1 MNTPSSSVSAAPK
14 ARPLASLRYRIYQWT
29 ERFGDWRLGGVDTRG
44 LVVPDDFG
52 AGGDGCHAYLGLS
65 YPGLHRVLRHAPVQP
80 GRDVFIDI
88 GSGLGRVVFQAAAS
102 LPLKR
107 AIGVE
112 FSPSLHVRAQTNLAL
127 ALPRL
132 RCKQVSLHQADAR
145 RYEIPDDATIIFFF
159 MPFGPQIL
167 GPVLD
172 NIRQSLRRA
181 PRELTILYAYPTDGA
196 VPLHIMQ
203 PERPWLRVEPERAIS
218 SGLRL
223 AVARIDPDA

>member
-1 MNTPSSSVSAAPK
+1 MSSPSTSTAVSAKPP
-14 ARPLASLRYRIYQWT
+14 RLAGLRHALYQYS
-29 ERFGDWRLGGVDTRG
+29 ERFGDWRLGIDTRG

-52 AGGDGCHAYLGLS
+52 AGGEGCHAYLGLS
-65 YPGLHRVLRHAPVQP
+65 YPGLHRVLRQAPVRP

-112 FSPSLHVRAQTNLAL
+112 FSPSLHARAKANLAR

-132 RCKQVSLHQADAR
+132 RCKQVSLHEGDAR
-145 RYEIPDDATIIFFF
+145 CYTIPDDATIIFFF

-167 GPVLD
+167 GPVLE
-172 NIRQSLRRA
+172 NIRQSVQRV
-181 PRELTILYAYPTDGA
+181 PRELTILYAYPSDGA
-196 VPLHIMQ
+196 VPLRVMQ
-203 PERPWLRVEPERAIS
+203 PERPWLRAEPEQSVS

-223 AVARIDPDA
+223 VVARIDADG

>member
-1 MNTPSSSVSAAPK
+1 MSTPSASASAAKPQ
-14 ARPLASLRYRIYQWT
+14 RLASLRQTLYQWS
-29 ERFGDWRLGGVDTRG
+29 ERFGDWRLGIDTRG

-52 AGGDGCHAYLGLS
+52 DGADGCHAYLGLS
-65 YPGLHRVLRHAPVQP
+65 YRVLPRVLSHAPVQP

-112 FSPSLHVRAQTNLAL
+112 FSPGLHARAQANLAS

-132 RCKQVSLHQADAR
+132 RCKQVSLHQGDAR
-145 RYEIPDDATIIFFF
+145 HYAIPDDATIIFFF

-172 NIRQSLRRA
+172 NIRESLRRA
-181 PRELTILYAYPTDGA
+181 PRELTILYAYPSYGA
-196 VPLHIMQ
+196 VPLHIML
-203 PERPWLRVEPERAIS
+203 PERPWLRAEPELSIS

-223 AVARIDPDA
+223 AVARIDAAA

>member
-1 MNTPSSSVSAAPK
+1 MSTPSTSTAPAAK
-14 ARPLASLRYRIYQWT
+14 LRLLAGLRHTLYQCS
-29 ERFGDWRLGGVDTRG
+29 ERFGDWKLGIDTRG
-44 LVVPDDFG
+44 MVVPDDFG
-52 AGGDGCHAYLGLS
+52 AGSDGCHAYVGLS
-65 YPGLHRVLRHAPVQP
+65 YLVLPRILRHARVRP
-80 GRDVFIDI
+80 GQDVFIDI

-112 FSPSLHVRAQTNLAL
+112 FSPGLHARAKINLAN

-132 RCKQVSLHQADAR
+132 RCKQVTLHEGDAR
-145 RYEIPDDATIIFFF
+145 HYEIPDDTTIVYFF

-172 NIRQSLRRA
+172 NIRQSLKRA
-181 PRELTILYAYPTDGA
+181 PRDLKILYAYPSDGA
-196 VPLHIMQ
+196 VPLDVMR
-203 PERPWLRVEPERAIS
+203 PERPWLRAEPALRIT

-223 AVARIDPDA
+223 VVARIDDSA

>member
-1 MNTPSSSVSAAPK
+1 MSTTTANKPS
-14 ARPLASLRYRIYQWT
+14 RLASLRHKLYQWS
-29 ERFGDWRLGGVDTRG
+29 ERYGDWRLGIDTQG

-52 AGGDGCHAYLGLS
+52 AGADGCHAYVGLS
-65 YPGLHRVLRHAPVQP
+65 YLVLPRVLRHAPVRSGQ
-80 GRDVFIDI
+80 DVFIDI

-112 FSPSLHVRAQTNLAL
+112 FSPGLHARAKVNLAN

-132 RCKQVSLHQADAR
+132 RCKQVTLHEGDAR
-145 RYEIPDDATIIFFF
+145 HYRIPDDATIVYFF

-172 NIRQSLRRA
+172 NIRQSLQRV
-181 PRELTILYAYPTDGA
+181 PRDLTILYAYPRDGD
-196 VPLHIMQ
+196 VPLRIMQ
-203 PERPWLRVEPERAIS
+203 PERPWLRAEPALSITA
-218 SGLRL
+218 GLRL
-223 AVARIDPDA
+223 VVARIDSNA

>member
-1 MNTPSSSVSAAPK
+1 MSTPSASAPAAKPR
-14 ARPLASLRYRIYQWT
+14 ALAALRHRWYLWS

-44 LVVPDDFG
+44 LIVPDDLG
-52 AGGDGCHAYLGLS
+52 AGADGCHAYLGMS
-65 YPGLHRVLRHAPVQP
+65 YPALHRVLRHAPVRP

-112 FSPSLHVRAQTNLAL
+112 FSPGLHARAKANLAR

-132 RCKQVSLHQADAR
+132 RCKQVALYQADAR
-145 RYEIPDDATIIFFF
+145 HFPIPDDVTIVFFF

-167 GPVLD
+167 GPALD
-172 NIRQSLRRA
+172 HIRESVRRA
-181 PRELTILYAYPTDGA
+181 PRELTILYTYPRDGA
-196 VPLHIMQ
+196 VPLRIML
-203 PERPWLRVEPERAIS
+203 PERPWLSAGPEIS
-218 SGLRL
+218 VTSGLRL
-223 AVARIDPDA
+223 VVAQIREPA